1 MLVLG
6 GLNLLAGHE
15 AWVGLEEWGRGGAE
29 GGLRSGGGVG
39 LRCEPEGWSWKG
51 GRKLLD
57 IKFILTVQQTL
68 LPIAKEMMY
77 FILLTFVI

>member
-1 MLVLG
+1 MGWRSGAAGVEG
-6 GLNLLAGHE
+6 GARE
-15 AWVGLEEWGRGGAE
+15 VGLKGWSWKSGSEAGGKNH
-29 GGLRSGGGVG
+29 GGVG
-39 LRCEPEGWSWKG
+39 GWKG

-57 IKFILTVQQTL
+57 IKFILTVQQRL